1 MALAGI
7 GLGFPSLMIYR
18 QDKQRPAF
26 HEEQELER
34 LAGLKLQP
42 DKIWKTPPILQH
54 GDLRFALLVC
64 SELTNISYRAAL
76 RGKIDA
82 LFVPEWNQDTE
93 TFNALVDRSVNML
106 TNHAS
111 SRSNFFQRK
120 TTGAAFISSMPFKM
134 RALSSGIEATR
145 IWRRKVRAIFEKA
158 HSIRLS
164 QEPCLGV

>member
-1 MALAGI
+1 MSRTVELVYDRRLYDPQAIQKAAYVGLSAFTLDLQIEGEQLRCTLLCNLTTSAEAFKLAV
-7 GLGFPSLMIYR
+7 
-18 QDKQRPAF
+18 
-26 HEEQELER
+26 EEFR
-34 LAGLKLQP
+34 K
-42 DKIWKTPPILQH
+42 D
-54 GDLRFALLVC
+54 V
-64 SELTNISYRAAL
+64 
-76 RGKIDA
+76 
-82 LFVPEWNQDTE
+82 
-93 TFNALVDRSVNML
+93 LVDRSVNML